1 MKKTKIIM
9 LGVAVLFLNNIVTAS
24 TPYNNKTALSIGVD
38 YADGTSGV
46 DQATN
51 SYDTYTS
58 MGLTTKKI
66 TNTTGTNVQ
75 GKHSNGTKYLE
86 SGIIYLV
93 GHSEYAGMTF
103 INNVRIT
110 SSTYNIDT
118 DTKHIFGIRSYD
130 NTKTS
135 MITFAGCNT
144 AQAGEDHLALLTYGS
159 GTKITMGWTT
169 DLNIASYKNW
179 NKRFNEK
186 IKDKSTSALSA
197 AESASNHIYL
207 SNTVKNYR
215 LYGKFNKNPWYFLN
229 TKSTDNLISNER
241 ISSIKINENTD
252 GIVKNYNE
260 NIQEIDSYLMN
271 EIGNINLNDYKLEIN
286 GVHKTYYDYVLYING
301 VRTNLGYTIV
311 KDNTTNEL
319 TLYNNAPEDK
329 IQTAKRIITNSNINT
344 LTFEKSIEQ
353 KIKKYYNEYKINNVD
368 DIIYYDSDN
377 EKMYVVKEFKA
388 TSSDGNYI
396 LTNIMEEVN

>member
-1 MKKTKIIM
+1 MKKAKIII
-9 LGVAVLFLNNIVTAS
+9 LGIAVLFLNSIVTAS
-24 TPYNNKTALSIGVD
+24 TPYSNKTALSIDVD

-118 DTKHIFGIRSYD
+118 DAKHIYGIRNYD

-144 AQAGEDHLALLTYGS
+144 AQAGEDNLALLTYGS

-215 LYGKFNKNPWYFLN
+215 LYGKFNKNPWHFLN
-229 TKSTDNLISNER
+229 TKSTDNLISSER
-241 ISSIKINENTD
+241 ISNIKINKNNDENTQ
-252 GIVKNYNE
+252 I
-260 NIQEIDSYLMN
+260 IDSYLMN
-271 EIGNINLNDYKLEIN
+271 EIGNIDLNDYKLEVN
-286 GVHKTYYDYVLYING
+286 GVHQRYYDYVLYING

-319 TLYNNAPEDK
+319 ILYNNAPEDK
-329 IQTAKRIITNSNINT
+329 IKTAKRIITNSNINT
-344 LTFEKSIEQ
+344 SAFEKSIEQ
-353 KIKKYYNEYKINNVD
+353 KIKNYYNEYMINNVD
-368 DIIYYDSDN
+368 DIIYYDSDD
-377 EKMYVVKEFKA
+377 EKM
-388 TSSDGNYI
+388 
-396 LTNIMEEVN
+396 